1 MKTLIKFVLVL
12 AIGVILGYVFSNP
25 IDAKLKSKL
34 GYDRVE
40 KLKVQVEKGV
50 IKGVDAGK
58 AAVEAGADAVKKELE
73 KE

>member
-50 IKGVDAGK
+50 IKGVEKTIDAGN
-58 AAVEAGADAVKKELE
+58 AAVEEFKK
-73 KE
+73 